1 MRLIMKMTMMLFI
14 LMTKEDNNFVH
25 IDDEG
30 DDNVDVIDVIDDK
43 GVDDLSY
50 RLGLKRLRGAWW

>member
-1 MRLIMKMTMMLFI
+1 
-14 LMTKEDNNFVH
+14 MTKEDDNFVH